1 MPKYGND
8 GLPDEKKDNGSS
20 YQMGSHGPKSM
31 YT

>member
-8 GLPDEKKDNGSS
+8 GLPDKTKDNGIS
-20 YQMGSHGPKSM
+20 YQMGSHGPNSM